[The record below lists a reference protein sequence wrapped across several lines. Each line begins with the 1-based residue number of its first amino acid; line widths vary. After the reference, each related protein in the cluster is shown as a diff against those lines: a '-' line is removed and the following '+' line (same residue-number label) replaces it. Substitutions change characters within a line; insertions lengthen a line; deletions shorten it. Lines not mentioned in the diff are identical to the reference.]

1 MTTKHDCEQLL
12 TDENNKLRAVLQ
24 RVRHWGSPMIR
35 GYIDGALGRKYNP
48 MGDDN
53 DGAVV
58 APSKEAD
65 LETVNRTLGEVVR
78 KQEEEIKELR
88 ATLLVAAGALK
99 VAGYHES
106 AERCMDT
113 WRKRI
118 T

>member
-1 MTTKHDCEQLL
+1 MSWTGCGPCG
-12 TDENNKLRAVLQ
+12 NVLCSQ
-24 RVRHWGSPMIR
+24 YGCRKAGFAHPITVRP
-35 GYIDGALGRKYNP
+35 LE
-48 MGDDN
+48 
-53 DGAVV
+53 
-58 APSKEAD
+58 EAD
-65 LETVNRTLGEVVR
+65 LETVNRALGAMLR

>member
-1 MTTKHDCEQLL
+1 MTDPR
-12 TDENNKLRAVLQ
+12 DELKAENDRLRAVLQ
-24 RVRHWGSPMIR
+24 RVRHWGSPMVR
-35 GYIDGALGRKYNP
+35 GYIDGVLGGKYNP

-58 APSKEAD
+58 TPSKEAD
-65 LETVNRTLGEVVR
+65 LDTVSRALGAILR

-113 WRKRI
+113 WRKHI